1 MRMRMRMRMMMMMM
15 MKQAQ
20 STLTPGV
27 CPTSTR
33 SRLHECCMILPHRI
47 CLSLHEVYMI
57 SLLFWSPIP
66 PISSPN
72 LQQTKMLP
80 QTEVSTS
87 ERLADVNTSS
97 KSTHGDKRTIAT
109 KGIEKNTPFAIMGK
123 KLRMGKTNPLSHMQ
137 TPKNQSKFTN
147 SLSNWWKIKGQI
159 PPKAPFGPGCPFKL
173 WRYYSRGRSCDAH
186 CLLLIGDWPPVLRSV
201 VLLQQ
206 IYCHVETTNIWHQW

>member
-1 MRMRMRMRMMMMMM
+1 

-123 KLRMGKTNPLSHMQ
+123 QLRMGKTNPLSHMQ
-137 TPKNQSKFTN
+137 TPKTNQN
-147 SLSNWWKIKGQI
+147 SQLHYQIGGTSN
-159 PPKAPFGPGCPFKL
+159 PTKAPFGPGCPFKL
-173 WRYYSRGRSCDAH
+173 WRYYTRGRSCDAH
-186 CLLLIGDWPPVLRSV
+186 CLLLIGDWPPVLRSA
-201 VLLQQ
+201 
-206 IYCHVETTNIWHQW
+206 CHVETTNIWHQW